1 MKLVALLLVPLIAVV
16 GVDLSRDASL
26 LRPLLKKYSAETTAT
41 TPVAT
46 ASAPP
51 VRTDGREP
59 PESDAPHQFD
69 VALVQPK
76 GTSVFAGRSKPN
88 SRVAIYADGE
98 LIGFAVTDQNGEW
111 VLTTN
116 RVFAKT
122 DPKLTVEEN
131 ATTQLASHMSG
142 SGDKTLPSSAP
153 GGAQL
158 LETLKQ
164 RLLTVSAINMDQPA
178 EADMAFLPKLKP
190 EVSGREVLPVP
201 IQFVFREASFT
212 DDGRKAAQ
220 LLLQY
225 LLALKPSFVKMTGHA
240 DERGTHDFNMDL
252 SARRL
257 DAVAAFLRE
266 GGFKGKMQL
275 MPKGDTE
282 PFAAVDRANTPAEVL
297 YDLDRRVELILD
309 RPAF

>member
-1 MKLVALLLVPLIAVV
+1 MKLVALLLAPLIAVV

-26 LRPLLKKYSAETTAT
+26 LWPLLNNTRAVTTAT

-46 ASAPP
+46 PSAPT
-51 VRTDGREP
+51 VRTEGREP
-59 PESDAPHQFD
+59 PESDAPWRFD

-111 VLTTN
+111 ILTTN
-116 RVFAKT
+116 RDFT
-122 DPKLTVEEN
+122 NPDPKLTLEEN
-131 ATTQLASHMSG
+131 ATSQLASQLSG
-142 SGDKTLPSSAP
+142 SGDDTLPSSAA
-153 GGAQL
+153 GEALL

-164 RLLTVSAINMDQPA
+164 HLLTVSASHLDQPA
-178 EADMAFLPKLKP
+178 EAAMAFLPRVKR
-190 EVSGREVLPVP
+190 EVSGRDVLPVP

-225 LLALKPSFVKMTGHA
+225 LLALKPSLVKMTGHA
-240 DERGTHDFNMDL
+240 DERGTHEFNMDL

-266 GGFKGKMQL
+266 GGFKGTMQL
-275 MPKGDTE
+275 TPKGDTE
-282 PFAAVDRANTPAEVL
+282 PFAAVDRANTPPEVL
-297 YDLDRRVELILD
+297 YDLDRRVELILEQ
-309 RPAF
+309 PPS